1 MRLGSVSILRQGYGG
16 SAGRVITMNPM
27 KWAERLYGFI
37 RRWLVPVIAYLLVG
51 AIVLYLLD
59 AWSP

>member
-1 MRLGSVSILRQGYGG
+1 
-16 SAGRVITMNPM
+16 MNPM
-27 KWAERLYGFI
+27 KRAERLYGFI

-59 AWSP
+59 AWLP